1 MKKIAIMNQK
11 GGVGKSTLT
20 YNIAHGLSLR
30 NKKILLIDLDGQN
43 DSSLFLGY
51 SSEDSEDNN
60 KTFFHL
66 IDKRY
71 PAKLHECIK
80 KARHN
85 LDLIPNSNISQI
97 ESEFNREARIDLLL
111 NEVLKDLNN
120 MDYDYV
126 FFDSG
131 PQRTKINDAILC
143 YVDSIIMPVQVEA
156 ASVRA
161 TGNMYDYLS
170 DLRLDGDKIKMIIP
184 NMMDKR
190 NNDAKENLDILK
202 MTHEDSIKITSPIY
216 RRVKITEAGKNGQ
229 SVFEYDKES
238 EKMFI
243 EVVKTIEE
251 EI

>member
-1 MKKIAIMNQK
+1 MKKIAIMNRK

-30 NKKILLIDLDGQN
+30 NKKILLIDLDSQN

-51 SSEDSEDNN
+51 RNSDDD
-60 KTFFHL
+60 KTFFDL

-85 LDLIPNSNISQI
+85 LDLLPNSNMDQI
-97 ESEFNREARIDLLL
+97 EAEFNREARIDLLL
-111 NEVLKDLNN
+111 HEILKDLND

-126 FFDSG
+126 IFDSC
-131 PQRTKINDAILC
+131 PNITRTNDAILC
-143 YVDSIIMPVQVEA
+143 YVDNILVPVQLEL

-161 TGNMYDYLS
+161 TGNMYDYLAN
-170 DLRLDGDKIKMIIP
+170 LRLDERKIKMFIP

-190 NNDAKENLDILK
+190 NRDSKDNLDLLK
-202 MTHEDSIKITSPIY
+202 KLNHYNVTITNPIY

-243 EVVKTIEE
+243 EVVKKIEK